1 MTVSCSKVHTQ
12 SLCTPLVDKITELDG
27 WMSTLYQIQEAEQLL
42 DSITFSP
49 AITNAT
55 CSNEPGAAVEAAS
68 LPESCVTAHQR
79 TADTLP
85 PPATAP
91 NDSWLRLGAKPKAL
105 VSSTPSCHKSRKLVG
120 GGGRG
125 DGPLLQPHYNYNI
138 QLKNKYELLAPLF
151 TSSAILGIGKKFT
164 VTSFPPSLLLAW
176 WYSPQQPGLIDHLQN
191 IQDHLLLLPVTL

>member
-1 MTVSCSKVHTQ
+1 MDECPPYTRSRKQNNSWTASPSAQ
-12 SLCTPLVDKITELDG
+12 
-27 WMSTLYQIQEAEQLL
+27 QLL
-42 DSITFSP
+42 TQPAPMNPALLLKPPLFQSP
-49 AITNAT
+49 VLLLTSVLLIP
-55 CSNEPGAAVEAAS
+55 S
-68 LPESCVTAHQR
+68 
-79 TADTLP
+79 P

-120 GGGRG
+120 GRGRG

-164 VTSFPPSLLLAW
+164 VTSFPPSLLLA
-176 WYSPQQPGLIDHLQN
+176 
-191 IQDHLLLLPVTL
+191 